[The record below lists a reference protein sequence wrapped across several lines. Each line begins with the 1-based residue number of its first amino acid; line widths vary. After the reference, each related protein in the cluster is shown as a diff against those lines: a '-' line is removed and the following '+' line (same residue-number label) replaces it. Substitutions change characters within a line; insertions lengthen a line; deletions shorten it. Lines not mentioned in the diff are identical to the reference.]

1 MEAIIFCGI
10 QASGKTTFYKDNF
23 LKSHVRISLDM
34 LKTKNR
40 VHKLL
45 EFCLETQQAFV
56 SDNTNVT
63 IEERKKYI
71 QPSKEKGFTIIGFYF
86 QSKISESIERNN
98 SRAGKENIPE
108 RGILG
113 TYKKLEIPTYTE
125 GFDTLYYVEIHNN
138 TFVIKEWEN
147 EI

>member
-10 QASGKTTFYKDNF
+10 QASGKTTFYKENF

-40 VHKLL
+40 VQKLL

-63 IEERKKYI
+63 VEDRKKYI
-71 QPSKEKGFTIIGFYF
+71 QPSKEKGFTVIGFYF
-86 QSKISESIERNN
+86 QSKISDSIERNN
-98 SRAGKENIPE
+98 TREGKENIPE

-113 TYKKLEIPTYTE
+113 TYKKLEIPTYSE

>member
-10 QASGKTTFYKDNF
+10 QASGKTTFYKENF
-23 LKSHVRISLDM
+23 LKTHVRISLDM

-40 VHKLL
+40 VQKLL
-45 EFCLETQQAFV
+45 EFCLDTQQAFV

-63 IEERKKYI
+63 VEDRKKYI
-71 QPSKEKGFTIIGFYF
+71 QPSKEKGFRIIGFYF
-86 QSKISESIERNN
+86 QSKISDSIERNN
-98 SRAGKENIPE
+98 TREGKENIPE

-113 TYKKLEIPTYTE
+113 TYKKLEIPTYSE